1 MESFSYRDLRG
12 PDQSTGKINNYVIG
26 EEKERVGDSLRLKN
40 VIKLDGPSGCYET
53 HVSVC

>member
-40 VIKLDGPSGCYET
+40 VIKLDGPSGC
-53 HVSVC
+53 